1 MFLANYRATPHPS
14 TGKSPYELYMDRTV
28 RTELPTVPQVSPDA
42 EVVQRDR
49 EAKVRMKA
57 YADLNRQ
64 TKPPRLNT
72 GDHAL
77 VKQRTQNKASPRFE
91 PVPYT
96 IQDVKGSMI
105 TAKRAT
111 DQKLVT
117 RNSSFFKK
125 LANPPEEVIQGS
137 SPVPQIEPQA
147 LFDFDGPETSEP
159 TEMSATQE
167 EFNQATPVGNC
178 PSQRQSPPLLQW
190 INQSHH
196 RLSAYLAVGGKLGNR
211 NGPRTMLWTIKD
223 FARTIEL

>member
-178 PSQRQSPPLLQW
+178 PSQRQSPPYYSGSTSPTIACPPISQW
-190 INQSHH
+190 EAN
-196 RLSAYLAVGGKLGNR
+196 
-211 NGPRTMLWTIKD
+211 
-223 FARTIEL
+223 